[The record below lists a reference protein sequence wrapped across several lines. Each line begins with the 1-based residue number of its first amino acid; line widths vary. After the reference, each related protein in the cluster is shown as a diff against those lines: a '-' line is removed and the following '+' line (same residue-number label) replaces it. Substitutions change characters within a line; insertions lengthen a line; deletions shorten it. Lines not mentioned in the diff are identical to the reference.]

1 MKTKNKDY
9 NLYRPF
15 SQFRWTTGWAW
26 QASSHLLNLAL
37 KETPAAEIKLSFVT
51 GKSVQMCLRTAGLLL
66 CPLHSEG
73 ASPTGSPFHSACARH
88 SNLTPLVPAT
98 QPLSD
103 ASQLLTDCCSV
114 FTLT

>member
-51 GKSVQMCLRTAGLLL
+51 GKASRCACGQLGCFCVLCILKELLL
-66 CPLHSEG
+66 QGPPSTLH
-73 ASPTGSPFHSACARH
+73 APVTPTLLPW
-88 SNLTPLVPAT
+88 
-98 QPLSD
+98 
-103 ASQLLTDCCSV
+103 SQLRSR
-114 FTLT
+114 

>member
-15 SQFRWTTGWAW
+15 SQFGWTTGWVW

-51 GKSVQMCLRTAGLLL
+51 GEKRPDVLADSWAASV
-66 CPLHSEG
+66 S
-73 ASPTGSPFHSACARH
+73 SA
-88 SNLTPLVPAT
+88 
-98 QPLSD
+98 
-103 ASQLLTDCCSV
+103 
-114 FTLT
+114 F